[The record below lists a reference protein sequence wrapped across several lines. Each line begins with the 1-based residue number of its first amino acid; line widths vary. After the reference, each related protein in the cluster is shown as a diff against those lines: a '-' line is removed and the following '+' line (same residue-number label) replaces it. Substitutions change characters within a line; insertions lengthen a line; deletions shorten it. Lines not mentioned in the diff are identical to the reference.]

1 MSILEGAGNIPQQA
15 FQQWNDPQGNKLIAL
30 NRDGTI
36 SCQGI
41 ILPSNISPASGVNY
55 SLTTGSIAALGIQGP
70 TTQSAGSPWVGIP
83 NSTRAVG
90 NDMAGPIY
98 QNLTGKPI
106 YISVIIGTV
115 SGTTSYLE
123 VTAYSDSSPSP
134 STFVA
139 GDSLTTTSIIGLS
152 MGIFFMVL
160 PNNYYQVTV
169 YNGGPGTYD
178 LKAWVEWN

>member
-1 MSILEGAGNIPQQA
+1 MANT
-15 FQQWNDPQGNKLIAL
+15 K
-30 NRDGTI
+30 I
-36 SCQGI
+36 SA
-41 ILPSNISPASGVNY
+41 LPSGNPALSTDVIPIDRAGVNY
-55 SLTTGSIAALGIQGP
+55 SLTTGSVAALSGP

-106 YISVIIGTV
+106 YISVIIETV
-115 SGTTSYLE
+115 SGITSYLE

-139 GDSLTTTSIIGLS
+139 GNSLTTTSTIGLIT
-152 MGIFFMVL
+152 GIFFMVL